1 MFIGHAC
8 LAFAIAALGAH
19 RLGWSRG
26 AALRVAVLASAF
38 ATVPDVDVVY
48 GIAGLL
54 APAAG
59 SGPIPVE
66 SFWDAGNQVHRGVT
80 HALPVVLVVTVAVGL
95 LARSKRSSRALS
107 YLLFVALVAFVTA
120 FSGGLAGAI
129 TALFVLGSAAVAALA
144 SRHGVAPG
152 GVAMAALVGLVSH
165 PFGDLF
171 TGSPPALLYPFDV
184 TVFTERVVLSANDT
198 LHLLGAFGF
207 ELATIW
213 LAVVAYFVIAGER
226 PLAHVDRRAVLGV
239 AYAGAALALPAPT
252 LDVSYHFV
260 FSVLAVGVVGIAP
273 PSLERLQSR
282 RAALTALTAISLAAV
297 AYATVFVIVGL

>member
-8 LAFAIAALGAH
+8 LAFAIAALGAQ
-19 RLGWSRG
+19 RLGWSRR
-26 AALRVAVLASAF
+26 AALRVAVLAGAF
-38 ATVPDVDVVY
+38 AAVPDVDVVY
-48 GIAGLL
+48 GIAGVV

-80 HALPVVLVVTVAVGL
+80 HALPVALVVTAAVGL
-95 LARSKRSSRALS
+95 LARTDWVSRAVAWGF
-107 YLLFVALVAFVTA
+107 FVALVAFVTA
-120 FSGGLAGAI
+120 LSGFLAGAV
-129 TALFVLGSAAVAALA
+129 TTLFALGSAVLATVAA
-144 SRHGVAPG
+144 RRGVSPAI
-152 GVAMAALVGLVSH
+152 VAIAALVGLVSH

-171 TGSPPALLYPFDV
+171 TGSPPAFLYPFDA
-184 TVFTERVVLSANDT
+184 TVFAERVFLSANDT

-213 LAVVAYFVIAGER
+213 LAVLAYFVVAGER

-273 PSLERLQSR
+273 PSLERLQTR

>member
-8 LAFAIAALGAH
+8 LAFALAALGAH

-26 AALRVAVLASAF
+26 TALRVAVLAGAF

-80 HALPVVLVVTVAVGL
+80 HALPVALVVTVAVGL
-95 LARSKRSSRALS
+95 LARSDRSSQAVAG
-107 YLLFVALVAFVTA
+107 LLFVGLVAIVTTI
-120 FSGGLAGAI
+120 SGPLAGAVA
-129 TALFVLGSAAVAALA
+129 TLFVLTSA
-144 SRHGVAPG
+144 GVAVIARRRGVPPG
-152 GVAMAALVGLVSH
+152 IVTSAALVGLASH

-171 TGSPPALLYPFDV
+171 TGSPPALLYPFDL
-184 TVFTERVVLSANDT
+184 TVVSERVVLSANDT

-213 LAVVAYFVIAGER
+213 LAVLAYFVIAGDR
-226 PLAHVDRRAVLGV
+226 PLAHVDRRAVVGV

-273 PSLERLQSR
+273 PSLERLQTR
-282 RAALTALTAISLAAV
+282 RAALTALTAVSLAAL
-297 AYATVFVIVGL
+297 AYATVFVLLGP